1 MSENNETFQ
10 ERMYQRAINVYEYQ
24 GNKNST
30 WMHLYAIFTGA
41 FFVAFYNL
49 KLKGDEFNIY
59 IFLILIMG
67 LLTSIC
73 WLGTYHAYHSWLKN
87 YVKTMHF
94 REDKLLNERYESKGW
109 DEANKEIRM
118 EYINHLRLHTLGF
131 SKDLKDGFFGG
142 LSGEKINK
150 LFICFVVL
158 GWMFSLLLYAFK
170 AGFEYFIF
178 TTMFVVVLLFFLIII
193 FVIFMKSNGIK
204 NMWMVNEKG
213 ELIPPAS
220 WKGNS

>member
-73 WLGTYHAYHSWLKN
+73 WLGAYHAYHSWLKN
-87 YVKTMHF
+87 YVKTMHLHENNLTKIG
-94 REDKLLNERYESKGW
+94 RNGY
-109 DEANKEIRM
+109 
-118 EYINHLRLHTLGF
+118 LRLHTLGF